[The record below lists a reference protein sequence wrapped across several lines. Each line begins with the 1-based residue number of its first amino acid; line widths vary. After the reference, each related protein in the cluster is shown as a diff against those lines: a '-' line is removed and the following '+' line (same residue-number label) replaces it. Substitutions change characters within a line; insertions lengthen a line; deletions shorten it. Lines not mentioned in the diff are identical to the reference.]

1 MKYNVT
7 ITEILEKTIEIE
19 AENETNAID
28 IARDKYNKEEVILTA
43 DDLADTWFSLYE
55 QQGEREYLSFYYL
68 QSYHNKYKIKKK
80 TKKGE

>member
-7 ITEILEKTIEIE
+7 IIELLKKTIEIE
-19 AENETNAID
+19 AENETNAIN

-55 QQGEREYLSFYYL
+55 QQEERE
-68 QSYHNKYKIKKK
+68 
-80 TKKGE
+80 

>member
-28 IARDKYNKEEVILTA
+28 IAKDKYNKEEVILTA

-55 QQGEREYLSFYYL
+55 QQEERE
-68 QSYHNKYKIKKK
+68 
-80 TKKGE
+80 

>member
-1 MKYNVT
+1 MKYYVT

-55 QQGEREYLSFYYL
+55 QQEERE
-68 QSYHNKYKIKKK
+68 
-80 TKKGE
+80 

>member
-1 MKYNVT
+1 MKYDVT

-43 DDLADTWFSLYE
+43 DDLSDTWFSLYE
-55 QQGEREYLSFYYL
+55 QQGERE
-68 QSYHNKYKIKKK
+68 
-80 TKKGE
+80 

>member
-19 AENETNAID
+19 AENGNNAID

-43 DDLADTWFSLYE
+43 DDLADTKFDIY
-55 QQGEREYLSFYYL
+55 
-68 QSYHNKYKIKKK
+68 
-80 TKKGE
+80 

>member
-28 IARDKYNKEEVILTA
+28 IAKDKYNKEEVILTA
-43 DDLADTWFSLYE
+43 DDLKYTDF
-55 QQGEREYLSFYYL
+55 GIFNNKERE
-68 QSYHNKYKIKKK
+68 
-80 TKKGE
+80 

>member
-28 IARDKYNKEEVILTA
+28 IAKDKYNKEEVILTA
-43 DDLADTWFSLYE
+43 DDLKYTDFGIYE
-55 QQGEREYLSFYYL
+55 QQGERE
-68 QSYHNKYKIKKK
+68 
-80 TKKGE
+80 

>member
-1 MKYNVT
+1 MKYNIT

-43 DDLADTWFSLYE
+43 DDL
-55 QQGEREYLSFYYL
+55 
-68 QSYHNKYKIKKK
+68 KYTDFGIYQ
-80 TKKGE
+80 

>member
-1 MKYNVT
+1 MKYYVT

-55 QQGEREYLSFYYL
+55 QQGERE
-68 QSYHNKYKIKKK
+68 
-80 TKKGE
+80 